1 MKKNFGHLA
10 LSAILMG
17 SLSSVWGATTGV
29 SLESKEN
36 IQKQIETT
44 KPYDRTFIDEMTEH
58 HKEGVMMAEMAV
70 RKAHHP
76 ELKTLAEKMV
86 MAQAEEIKMMEDWRK
101 NWYPS
106 AAEFESHSVGMRME
120 RLEALSGEEFDIAFL
135 DSMIMHHPGA
145 IYLGHEAQSRGYHR
159 ALISLAKKISASQI
173 KELNQMRNWRY
184 HWTSH
189 DSED

>member
-1 MKKNFGHLA
+1 MKKKLGN
-10 LSAILMG
+10 LSLIAILMV
-17 SLSSVWGATTGV
+17 SLSSVWGATPDV
-29 SLESKEN
+29 FFESKES
-36 IQKQIETT
+36 IKKVIETT
-44 KPYDRTFIDEMTEH
+44 KPYDRTFIDELTEH

-86 MAQAEEIKMMEDWRK
+86 MAQAQEIKMMQDWRK
-101 NWYPS
+101 SWYPR
-106 AAEFESHSVGMRME
+106 AAEFENHSAGMRME

-159 ALISLAKKISASQI
+159 VLINLAKKVSTSQI

-184 HWTSH
+184 QWSAH
-189 DSED
+189 DSEE